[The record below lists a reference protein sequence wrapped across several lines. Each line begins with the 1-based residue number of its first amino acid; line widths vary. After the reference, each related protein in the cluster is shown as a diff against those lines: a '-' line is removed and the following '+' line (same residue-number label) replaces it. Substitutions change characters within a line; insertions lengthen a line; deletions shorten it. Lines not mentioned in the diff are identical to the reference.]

1 MSNPKHTLFWMT
13 LFLAV
18 VSAIC
23 VLIYVPLQ
31 TAFMANWVFNALI
44 FCVLLIG
51 IGITYRQVFV
61 LFPEIRWIAQFRT
74 GRMGL
79 SITQEPRLLKPLARQ
94 LGEDYK
100 RDKFSLSALSL
111 RTVLDGIRTRLDE
124 QREITRYFISL
135 LIFLGLLGTF
145 WGLLG
150 TINAVGQVIINLDMQ
165 QSNFADVFASLQ
177 AGLLTPLE
185 GMGTAFSS
193 SLLGLGGSLLL
204 GFLDIQ
210 AGHAQNR
217 FYDGLEEWLTGVTHL
232 VDKAHQTGQ
241 VPPVLTDDWD
251 YDISGI
257 DTLREVERLREE
269 NAELAAKLAE
279 QEKR

>member
-1 MSNPKHTLFWMT
+1 MRNPSRTLFWMT
-13 LFLAV
+13 LFLV
-18 VSAIC
+18 IVIAIC
-23 VLIYVPLQ
+23 ILIYIPLQ

-44 FCVLLIG
+44 LGVLIIG
-51 IGITYRQVFV
+51 IFITYRQV
-61 LFPEIRWIAQFRT
+61 LLLIPEIRWVTQFRT

-79 SITQEPRLLKPLARQ
+79 SLQHEPNLLKPLARQ
-94 LGEDYK
+94 LGEDTK
-100 RDKFSLSALSL
+100 RDKFKLSTLSL

-150 TINAVGQVIINLDMQ
+150 TINAVGQVIVNLDMQ
-165 QSNFADVFASLQ
+165 QDDFAIVFANLQ
-177 AGLLTPLE
+177 QGLLEPLQ

-204 GFLDIQ
+204 GFMDIQ

-217 FYDGLEEWLTGVTHL
+217 FYDGLEEWLTGVTNL
-232 VDKAHQTGQ
+232 VESNSSDKI
-241 VPPVLTDDWD
+241 PDNLTDDWD
-251 YDISGI
+251 YEITGI
-257 DTLREVERLREE
+257 ESLRELDRLREE
-269 NAELAAKLAE
+269 NAALNQQL
-279 QEKR
+279 RDRNPL